1 MDPETAGSMTG
12 LDAEDIK
19 GCSDGTFN
27 FSQLWTLV
35 ADTEHFGRSA
45 EVQWNGHGWETP
57 DGVEYP
63 DRCVLAGVLPNA
75 TYAGIVECLTNEED
89 LTYEQ
94 AAMLP
99 LSSTLPWPYDVEI
112 LGMW

>member
-1 MDPETAGSMTG
+1 MTG
-12 LDAEDIK
+12 LDEEDIK

-27 FSQLWTLV
+27 FNLLWTLA
-35 ADTEHFGRSA
+35 ADTERSGRSA
-45 EVQWNGHGWETP
+45 EVRWNGHGWETL
-57 DGVEYP
+57 DGKVYS
-63 DRCVLAGVLPNA
+63 DRRVLAGVLPNA
-75 TYAGIVECLTNEED
+75 RYAGIVECLTNEEN